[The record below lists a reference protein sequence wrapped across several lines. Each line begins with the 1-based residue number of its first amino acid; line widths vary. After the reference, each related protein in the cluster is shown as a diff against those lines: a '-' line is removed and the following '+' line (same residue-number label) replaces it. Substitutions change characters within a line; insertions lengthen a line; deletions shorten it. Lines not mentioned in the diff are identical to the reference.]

1 MRNVGKYLSKITA
14 PPALVCCEWG
24 RGEKGTRAAKFV
36 LMEEATHTD
45 EGDDFEG
52 CAFVSV

>member
-1 MRNVGKYLSKITA
+1 MRNVGKSRSKITV

-36 LMEEATHTD
+36 LMEEATHAATD

-52 CAFVSV
+52 G